1 MGPVAM
7 GVNRTSAT
15 HAGLTS
21 PYEYRVETWAREV
34 RRLNPLLS
42 DLLMD
47 LNKVLHACDYV
58 MAGDSS
64 KDFLDKEWEL
74 FRTKWMSE
82 DGYRERVLNCI
93 WSEIRLID
101 EKLVPEDVL
110 KELGDNSWRW

>member
-1 MGPVAM
+1 MSG
-7 GVNRTSAT
+7 GELSDY
-15 HAGLTS
+15 
-21 PYEYRVETWAREV
+21 YEYRVEMWAREV
-34 RRLNPLLS
+34 RGLNPLLS

-93 WSEIRLID
+93 WSEIRMID

>member
-1 MGPVAM
+1 MSG
-7 GVNRTSAT
+7 GELSDY
-15 HAGLTS
+15 
-21 PYEYRVETWAREV
+21 YEYRVEMWAREV

-82 DGYRERVLNCI
+82 DGYRERVLNCM